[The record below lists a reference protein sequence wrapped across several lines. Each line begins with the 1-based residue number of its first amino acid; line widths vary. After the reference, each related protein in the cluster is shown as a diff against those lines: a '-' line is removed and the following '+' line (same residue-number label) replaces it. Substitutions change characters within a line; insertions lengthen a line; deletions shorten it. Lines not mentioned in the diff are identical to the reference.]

1 MTAEPGETPPP
12 SATARRKPKVAGA
25 IESGIVAPTQRIA
38 EKLMPDRLS
47 PDRLIHETP
56 VLDQLTGQLDRTR
69 RLLAGDAEEAAEAA
83 LARFSDTEGIGAHIA
98 IELAAMDPLAAPDR
112 FPEAH
117 RIALRAL
124 EVLDREGSRD
134 PHVPNLGPF
143 SVVVE
148 YVVETVAQYI
158 VKSYAQDIANALKR
172 LYTRREA
179 QCPPGLPERRILA
192 RARMEMDRIAP
203 GYGGGGFGPLAFV
216 FGGIFIPLLASA
228 AKSLGGISVSKPLL
242 IGGLG
247 FLFLFSLALSSM
259 LLQGAS
265 MAHRRSR
272 LIMEQ
277 PLAALWETIGHAGNP
292 PEDDAVSLATV
303 AVIVTALIWFVLPA
317 AGAILFVVL

>member
-143 SVVVE
+143 SVVVA

-158 VKSYAQDIANALKR
+158 VKSYAQDVANALKR

-179 QCPPGLPERRILA
+179 QCPPDLPERRILA
-192 RARMEMDRIAP
+192 RARMEMDRVAP
-203 GYGGGGFGPLAFV
+203 GYGGGGLGGPLLIVGAGV
-216 FGGIFIPLLASA
+216 PLLASLA
-228 AKSLGGISVSKPLL
+228 QSLGAINLSNRYLQ
-242 IGGLG
+242 IGGVAV
-247 FLFLFSLALSSM
+247 LFGLFVVLSWV
-259 LLQGAS
+259 LLRGAAV
-265 MAHRRSR
+265 AHRRSR
-272 LIMEQ
+272 LIMGE
-277 PLAALWETIGHAGNP
+277 PLAALWATIGHAGDP
-292 PEDDAVSLATV
+292 PEDDSVLFATIAIIITATV
-303 AVIVTALIWFVLPA
+303 WFLLPA
-317 AGAILFVVL
+317 AAALFFVLR